1 MVDFVNN
8 IMWNWLAA
16 TTIKLFLSAEELSL
30 LCQIVNKYLNTQ
42 QWCSP
47 RGQALASRRLEAN
60 FYGLGLGLEGPGLGL
75 GLGTCGLG
83 LGLGGPGLGLRA
95 VLTFF
100 AITSR
105 PIFMALASKVQA
117 LALMVEALALTTSL
131 IHRQV
136 VCIQTIWNAIKMPTT
151 TDCFKEYSTN

>member
-83 LGLGGPGLGLRA
+83 LGGPGLGLRA

-105 PIFMALASKVQA
+105 PIFMALALASKVQA
-117 LALMVEALALTTSL
+117 LALGLALMVEALIGLGGWGLDYITDTQAGSL
-131 IHRQV
+131 HPNNLK
-136 VCIQTIWNAIKMPTT
+136 C
-151 TDCFKEYSTN
+151 Y